1 MTFKRLLFLAALLA
15 LLAGAGL
22 LWHARQ
28 QGVELRFT
36 AQQLQHKLAERMP
49 IHKPYGPL
57 ELTLQDPR
65 VRLSEGSARIQAR
78 MQVTVAVPSLGRS
91 WQGDVEASSGLRYE
105 AAEGAFYLNA
115 PAIERISAPGMPERY
130 ATLAGQAASSA
141 LQRFYALRP
150 VHVLEPTAKGLAT
163 RMLLR
168 EVHVHNGALVAKLG
182 MPDIS
187 NQE

>member
-1 MTFKRLLFLAALLA
+1 MTFKRLLLLAALLA
-15 LLAGAGL
+15 LLTGAGL
-22 LWHARQ
+22 LWQLRQ
-28 QGVELRFT
+28 QGMELRFT
-36 AQQLQHKLAERMP
+36 AEQLQQALAARPP
-49 IHKPYGPL
+49 IHKAYGPL

-65 VRLSEGSARIQAR
+65 VSLSERSTRIRARLR
-78 MQVTVAVPSLGRS
+78 VNVAVPSLGRS

-141 LQRFYALRP
+141 LQRLYALRP

-182 MPDIS
+182 IPDIS